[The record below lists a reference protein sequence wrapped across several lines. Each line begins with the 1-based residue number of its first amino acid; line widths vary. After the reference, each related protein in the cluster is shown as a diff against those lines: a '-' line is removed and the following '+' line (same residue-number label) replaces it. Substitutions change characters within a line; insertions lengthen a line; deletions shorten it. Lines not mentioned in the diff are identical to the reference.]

1 MAMNARAGNQSG
13 KLAPWKILVCIA
25 IAISAAYQLYEWH
38 ETGRI
43 YARKFGSEHY
53 VSYAEHPVLFT
64 CAAVICVSSFLL
76 FSGGLLVMLI
86 NSIRRRRWDE
96 PMALGRTTSEG
107 SASRCF
113 EL

>member
-1 MAMNARAGNQSG
+1 MAMNSRAGNRSG

-25 IAISAAYQLYEWH
+25 IAIFAACQLYEWH

-64 CAAVICVSSFLL
+64 CAAVIYVSSFLL
-76 FSGGLLVMLI
+76 FGGGLLVMLI
-86 NSIRRRRWDE
+86 NSIRRRR
-96 PMALGRTTSEG
+96 
-107 SASRCF
+107 
-113 EL
+113 

>member
-1 MAMNARAGNQSG
+1 MAMNSRAGNQSG

-43 YARKFGSEHY
+43 YARKFGAEHY

-64 CAAVICVSSFLL
+64 YASVIYVSAFLL
-76 FSGGLLVMLI
+76 FGCGSLIMLI
-86 NSIRRRRWDE
+86 NRIRR
-96 PMALGRTTSEG
+96 GR
-107 SASRCF
+107 
-113 EL
+113 